1 MIILQADIEDS
12 IPDEKKMYIKGIL
25 RDGTSVFIND
35 CLWSVH
41 FYFTLVVKEAF
52 SCKSEVIS
60 NEFDVNELV

>member
-1 MIILQADIEDS
+1 MK
-12 IPDEKKMYIKGIL
+12 KKMYIKGIL